1 MWGSGWKGCAMIRR
15 ERGAGGVSG
24 RTLLPLV
31 LSALF
36 LFFPPSAGTEGGFRI
51 HLAVEYTDHA
61 ASAYVA
67 RHKGWFD
74 QEGLNPTFY
83 SYVTGMN
90 LASALGRGDIQAAYI
105 CLLPAVNAYANAK
118 VPLKIVA
125 GTHKHGYG
133 LAADP
138 RKVRTVKDLENPDVR
153 IGGNQA
159 GGPADAILYRTIEKY
174 GLDRNTIL
182 RKVQRMNPAKGIM
195 AVRMGKLDALFN
207 CEHWPTMAEEAGFRM
222 LLTSRDLWPE
232 MQGSVLIVK
241 EELIRDHPD
250 VVRKLVNITRKSI
263 RWIRQN
269 PEEAARVMS
278 LQLQITAD
286 GRFPSEAPT
295 EADNL
300 AVTPEVILR
309 SMARMEHSIE
319 VDPAQVQKAIDFAA
333 EHEYIRK
340 RFPAREILD
349 LRFTR

>member
-1 MWGSGWKGCAMIRR
+1 
-15 ERGAGGVSG
+15 
-24 RTLLPLV
+24 
-31 LSALF
+31 
-36 LFFPPSAGTEGGFRI
+36 
-51 HLAVEYTDHA
+51 
-61 ASAYVA
+61 
-67 RHKGWFD
+67 
-74 QEGLNPTFY
+74 
-83 SYVTGMN
+83 
-90 LASALGRGDIQAAYI
+90 
-105 CLLPAVNAYANAK
+105 
-118 VPLKIVA
+118 
-125 GTHKHGYG
+125 
-133 LAADP
+133 
-138 RKVRTVKDLENPDVR
+138 
-153 IGGNQA
+153 
-159 GGPADAILYRTIEKY
+159 
-174 GLDRNTIL
+174 
-182 RKVQRMNPAKGIM
+182 MNPAKGIM